1 MSYKLIKIQFSSKP
15 EKKMMATFLNLD
27 NNRTKTTHF
36 GSFGMSDYTI
46 HKDSKRKQRY
56 LLRHKKN
63 ENWDNPVSAG
73 SLSKFLLWNKP
84 TLRASISDYKK
95 RFNFK

>member
-15 EKKMMATFLNLD
+15 EKKMMAIFLNLD

-63 ENWDNPVSAG
+63 ENWDIPVSAG
-73 SLSKFLLWNKP
+73 SLSRYILWNKK
-84 TLRASISDYKK
+84 SIDESIVDYKK

>member
-15 EKKMMATFLNLD
+15 KKKMMATFLNLD